1 MAQRTCSRECHG
13 SWIEAGGD
21 AFNVRQVKSKLSFL
35 TAGLLL
41 GIGIGLALP
50 YVESSLSPMA
60 LDKPQSSLPPLEKS
74 YERLF
79 AAEEVIEADIA
90 PGQTIAADHDEH
102 ALCSEFPMDSLQPM
116 IGIDA
121 GAQREDICGPRH

>member
-1 MAQRTCSRECHG
+1 M
-13 SWIEAGGD
+13 
-21 AFNVRQVKSKLSFL
+21 RQVKSKLSFL

-50 YVESSLSPMA
+50 YVESSLNPMA
-60 LDKPQSSLPPLEKS
+60 RNVPQSSLPPLEKS

-90 PGQTIAADHDEH
+90 PAPAIAADRDQR

-116 IGIDA
+116 PGSIDARGRAVDA
-121 GAQREDICGPRH
+121 GARREAICGPRRRVP